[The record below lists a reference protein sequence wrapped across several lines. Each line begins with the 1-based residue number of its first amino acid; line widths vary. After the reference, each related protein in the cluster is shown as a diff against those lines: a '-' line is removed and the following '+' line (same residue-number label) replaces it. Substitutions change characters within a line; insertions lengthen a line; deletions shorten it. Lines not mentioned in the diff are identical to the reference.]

1 MASRSSRYIAA
12 KVFPV
17 AVATAAG
24 TFVFLWITKPPK
36 KS

>member
-1 MASRSSRYIAA
+1 MASRSSRYVAS

-24 TFVFLWITKPPK
+24 TWIYLWITHPRK
-36 KS
+36 KG